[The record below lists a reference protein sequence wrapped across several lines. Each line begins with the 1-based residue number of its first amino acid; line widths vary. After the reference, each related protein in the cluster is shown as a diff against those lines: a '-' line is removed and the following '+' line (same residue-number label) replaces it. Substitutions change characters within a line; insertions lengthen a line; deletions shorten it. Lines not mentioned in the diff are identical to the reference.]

1 MDSLESVLIM
11 LRAAAEPTRLRL
23 LAALAEGELT
33 VTELVH
39 IVGQSQPRVSRH
51 LKQLCDAKMVD
62 RSREGQWILYRLADR
77 AAERGAA
84 GNLLALI
91 PATDSR
97 LALDRKRRAA
107 IKKTQA
113 ESAQAY
119 FRDNA
124 ARWDRIRSLYVP
136 ESEVERALSALIP
149 KGSVRALLDIG
160 TGTGRIL
167 QLFAD
172 SVESG
177 LGIDLSREMLALA
190 RANLERAGIRNCH
203 VRQADMYRL
212 PLADSSVD
220 AAVFH
225 QVLHF
230 AADPTHALV
239 EAARVL
245 RPAGRIVIIDFAPH
259 ALEFLRA
266 EHAHRRLGFG
276 DDEVRAWLIEAGL
289 TPGEIRK
296 LPGETLTV
304 VLWEATKPAVS
315 DRAAQRTATQ
325 TLIEVEA

>member
-1 MDSLESVLIM
+1 MDHLLTL
-11 LRAAAEPTRLRL
+11 LRAAAEDTRLRIL
-23 LAALAEGELT
+23 ALAAREDLT
-33 VTELVH
+33 VSDYVH
-39 IVGQSQPRVSRH
+39 VLGQSQPRVSRH
-51 LKQLCDAKMVD
+51 LKLVVEAGLLE
-62 RSREGQWILYRLADR
+62 RFREGQFTRFRLVTAGEDAALVREFVRRLDPKHPRIATDR
-77 AAERGAA
+77 ARLDALQQRRQNAA
-84 GNLLALI
+84 V
-91 PATDSR
+91 R
-97 LALDRKRRAA
+97 F
-107 IKKTQA
+107 
-113 ESAQAY
+113 

-124 ARWDRIRSLYVP
+124 QRWDELRALHVADREI
-136 ESEVERALSALIP
+136 ERALAHHLP
-149 KGSVRALLDIG
+149 LGARRLLDIG